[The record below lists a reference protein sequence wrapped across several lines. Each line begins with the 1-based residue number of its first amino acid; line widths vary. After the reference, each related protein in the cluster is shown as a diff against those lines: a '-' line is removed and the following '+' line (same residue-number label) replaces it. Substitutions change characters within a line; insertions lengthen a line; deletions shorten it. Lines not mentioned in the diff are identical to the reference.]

1 MTSNVHISRGSLVAA
16 ALVTL
21 GGVWSAPLH
30 AEAPEVIALDTL
42 KPTVLVTWQS
52 QGPLFDSDDPVFR
65 ILPLL
70 WTQGL
75 ALRPRGHGGG

>member
-1 MTSNVHISRGSLVAA
+1 MVNRTWAHSQ
-16 ALVTL
+16 
-21 GGVWSAPLH
+21 WF
-30 AEAPEVIALDTL
+30 PEVIALDTL

-70 WTQGL
+70 
-75 ALRPRGHGGG
+75 